1 MESLN
6 FSVLVLAAGKGTRM
20 RSTLPKV
27 MHPLAGLPLIRH
39 VLNAAE
45 TLNPKQISVLIGEEM
60 ADVAAVA
67 KPHKTLIQKD
77 RLGTGHAVQQGVA
90 GGALAGAAAL
100 VVLYGDTPLIVSS
113 TIQAMLA
120 KLSQDP
126 EAALVVLGFHTATP
140 TGYGRLVLEN
150 NTLQRIVEEKEA
162 SEEEKKITFCNA
174 GIMLF
179 RSTTLPE
186 LLAKL
191 DNNNHKQEYY
201 LTDTIHH
208 ARNAGYTCLTVE
220 ATAEEVLGINSKAEL
235 AQAENIV
242 QQQLR
247 AQALEQGV
255 TLIAPE
261 TVFLSKD
268 TTFGNDV
275 VIEPNVFIGAGVHL
289 KDGVHIKAF
298 SHIEGA
304 TIGAHST
311 VGPFAR
317 LRAGTVLGKNVK
329 IGNFV
334 ETKKAVFGDDA
345 KASHL
350 SYIGDA
356 TVGNHANIGAG
367 TITCNYNGFTKAD
380 TIIGEGVFVGSNT
393 ALVAPVTLEKGAI
406 IGAGSTITQNV
417 PADSLSLTRPPQTM
431 VTGWAAAFRARFKK
445 EM

>member
-1 MESLN
+1 MKQLT

-20 RSTLPKV
+20 RSALPKV

-39 VLNAAE
+39 VLNAAQQLDP
-45 TLNPKQISVLIGEEM
+45 TQISVLIGEDM

-90 GGALAGAAAL
+90 GGALAGAEAL
-100 VVLYGDTPLIVSS
+100 VVLYGDTPLIMPD

-120 KLSQDP
+120 KLSQYPD
-126 EAALVVLGFHTATP
+126 AALVVLGFHTAIP
-140 TGYGRLVLEN
+140 TGYGRLVVEN
-150 NTLQRIVEEKEA
+150 GALQCIVEEKEA
-162 SEEEKKITFCNA
+162 SEVEKKITFCNA
-174 GIMLF
+174 GIMVF
-179 RSTTLPE
+179 RSTMLPE

-235 AQAENIV
+235 AQAEHII

-268 TTFGNDV
+268 TTFGHDV
-275 VIEPNVFIGAGVHL
+275 VIDPNVFIGTGVHL
-289 KDGVHIKAF
+289 GNAVHIKAF
-298 SHIEGA
+298 SHLEGA
-304 TIGAHST
+304 IIGEGAT

-317 LRAGTVLGKNVK
+317 LRAGTVLGKNVR

-334 ETKKAVFGDDA
+334 ETKKATFGDDA

-356 TVGNHANIGAG
+356 SVGNNANIGAG
-367 TITCNYNGFTKAD
+367 TITCNYNGFTKAE
-380 TIIGEGVFVGSNT
+380 TVIGDGVFVGSNT
-393 ALVAPVTLEKGAI
+393 ALVAPVTIENGAI
-406 IGAGSTITQNV
+406 IAAGSTITENV
-417 PADSLSLTRPPQTM
+417 PSDSLAIARSKQKSIK
-431 VTGWAAAFRARFKK
+431 GWATAFRARFITP
-445 EM
+445 

>member
-1 MESLN
+1 MKQLT

-20 RSTLPKV
+20 RSALPKV

-39 VLNAAE
+39 VLNAAQQLDP
-45 TLNPKQISVLIGEEM
+45 TQISVLIGEDM

-90 GGALAGAAAL
+90 EGALAGAEAL
-100 VVLYGDTPLIVSS
+100 VVLYGDTPLITPD
-113 TIQAMLA
+113 TIQEMLA
-120 KLSQDP
+120 KLSQNPD
-126 EAALVVLGFHTATP
+126 AALVVLGFHTAIP
-140 TGYGRLVLEN
+140 TGYGRLVVEN
-150 NTLQRIVEEKEA
+150 GALQCIVEEKEA
-162 SEEEKKITFCNA
+162 SEVEKKITFCNA
-174 GIMLF
+174 GIMVF
-179 RSTTLPE
+179 RSTMLPE

-235 AQAENIV
+235 AQAEHII

-268 TTFGNDV
+268 TTFGHDV
-275 VIEPNVFIGAGVHL
+275 VIDPNVFIGTGVHL
-289 KDGVHIKAF
+289 GNAVHIKAF
-298 SHIEGA
+298 SHLEGA
-304 TIGAHST
+304 IIGEGAT

-317 LRAGTVLGKNVK
+317 LRAGTVLGKNVR

-334 ETKKAVFGDDA
+334 ETKKATFGDDA

-356 TVGNHANIGAG
+356 SVGNNANIGAG
-367 TITCNYNGFTKAD
+367 TITCNYNGFTKAE
-380 TIIGEGVFVGSNT
+380 TVIGDGVFVGSNT
-393 ALVAPVTLEKGAI
+393 ALVAPVTIENGAI
-406 IGAGSTITQNV
+406 IAAGSTITENV
-417 PADSLSLTRPPQTM
+417 PSDSLAIARSKQKSIK
-431 VTGWAAAFRARFKK
+431 GWATAFRARFITP
-445 EM
+445 